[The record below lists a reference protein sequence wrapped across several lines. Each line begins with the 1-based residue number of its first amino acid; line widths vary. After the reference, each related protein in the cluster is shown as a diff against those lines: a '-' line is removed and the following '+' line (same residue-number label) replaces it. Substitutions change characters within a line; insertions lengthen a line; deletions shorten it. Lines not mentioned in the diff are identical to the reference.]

1 MSTIESLAHD
11 LYQPLSADQVGRVPG
26 EYVAAE
32 PAATFERYIDV
43 LPDGTIAYG
52 YVQVD

>member
-1 MSTIESLAHD
+1 MPRPESVNDALFH
-11 LYQPLSADQVGRVPG
+11 PLSSD
-26 EYVAAE
+26 AAE
-32 PAATFERYIDV
+32 RIAGGAVAPPAATFERYIDV